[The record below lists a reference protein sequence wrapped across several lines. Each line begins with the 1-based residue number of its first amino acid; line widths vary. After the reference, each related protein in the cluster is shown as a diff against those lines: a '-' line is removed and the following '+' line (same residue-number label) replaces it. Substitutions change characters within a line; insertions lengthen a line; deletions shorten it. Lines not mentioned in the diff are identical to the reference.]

1 MMFREDYKNA
11 YDKIRPN
18 QNSVDCILSGAGRK
32 CRNRR
37 FIWKTAITAVCCIC
51 IWNVLPVCAANIPGF
66 YKVIESIS
74 PGMSDLFL
82 PVQKQ
87 STSQGIILQVEA
99 VNLVENRA
107 EILLSL
113 KNAEGF
119 DRMQGK
125 ADLFDSY
132 GLKSYGADSSLAGC
146 SFIQYNEAEEKA
158 YYLLSV
164 QANDAFDRN
173 KLTFYVHSLLCGI
186 TQEERDIGMDRLQN
200 HGETKSVFVSG
211 SGGSSQAISP
221 HLDVLDGKKEPDD
234 PRRTFQVLSSEGPDS
249 CNPDDFTVTGLVYED
264 DILRLQICMGDNTKA
279 DRHVQPFLVD
289 GQGRERH
296 EDYSVSWKEETGNSR
311 YTYYEFWFVGPFN
324 QLEDYRL
331 YGIFHNS
338 GELIEGDWTV
348 TFRLES

>member
-164 QANDAFDRN
+164 QA
-173 KLTFYVHSLLCGI
+173 
-186 TQEERDIGMDRLQN
+186 MM
-200 HGETKSVFVSG
+200 
-211 SGGSSQAISP
+211 
-221 HLDVLDGKKEPDD
+221 HL
-234 PRRTFQVLSSEGPDS
+234 
-249 CNPDDFTVTGLVYED
+249 TVT
-264 DILRLQICMGDNTKA
+264 
-279 DRHVQPFLVD
+279 
-289 GQGRERH
+289 
-296 EDYSVSWKEETGNSR
+296 S
-311 YTYYEFWFVGPFN
+311 
-324 QLEDYRL
+324 
-331 YGIFHNS
+331 
-338 GELIEGDWTV
+338 
-348 TFRLES
+348 